1 MNKLDIKAIRK
12 SSLNLTFKKGFLN
25 WRDLAVICFIFSFL
39 GVSYAFSTSFIS
51 MVDKHF
57 NLSANTAGN
66 IDIIKKFVLNDWW
79 LADSTIF
86 DNEVF
91 VNTYERQFSM
101 TINKYYA

>member
-25 WRDLAVICFIFSFL
+25 WRDLAIICFIFSFL

-57 NLSANTAGN
+57 NDLYFNNKTFEKAEISM
-66 IDIIKKFVLNDWW
+66 IKQVIEILLRK
-79 LADSTIF
+79 SK
-86 DNEVF
+86 
-91 VNTYERQFSM
+91 
-101 TINKYYA
+101 NKE